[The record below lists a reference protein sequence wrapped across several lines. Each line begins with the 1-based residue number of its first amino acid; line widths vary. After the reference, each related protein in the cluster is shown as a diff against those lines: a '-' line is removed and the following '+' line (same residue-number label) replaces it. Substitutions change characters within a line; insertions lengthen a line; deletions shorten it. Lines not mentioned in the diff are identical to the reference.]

1 MNTNSRRRS
10 QPRKEGSDSQAAAKT
25 SRADPPG
32 HLPTASRPG
41 HLQARSTHPLTSIQN
56 ASHRLF
62 VSTLGDLLKL
72 HAPQATLL
80 APLGGQVFRISAEGP
95 ATTLP
100 GNDLSP
106 PDEWMDAGEL
116 RWLSQG
122 GALLGLLW
130 SQDALPETTAALL
143 NLLLRSAQDDTGSQ
157 DVALLLTHLPAPVAW
172 LDGELRFKQVSRHF
186 LNLYGLQ
193 HGEVLGRSVTE
204 VFAAR
209 PQLAGFLA
217 RALTGQ
223 SVSLPLEAVA
233 KRGQGLTLWLRGE
246 ARPYFDAQ
254 GIGVLWTSQDAS
266 EERGLARQLDSLL
279 DDSGVMMALLDAQG
293 VVQNASSAL
302 MSLGGALGGALT
314 TISAAASSTDI
325 ATSTGAAPASGS
337 ESASSSSQVSLLGT
351 PLWEWPS
358 WSTEAREKIRSL
370 VVQAALTG
378 SASADIQTVR
388 GGVLQLSLHGDGL
401 TAGETDGEQSGSGVL
416 IAECHDLSALRE
428 LQEQSAMQ
436 RSLID
441 EILARSGEA
450 TLIVNA
456 AGKVSLANEE
466 AARLL
471 GIEAERLVGTGL
483 GRLLKDMGVQ
493 LYDEAL
499 NRLDYREWLREP
511 TPADQEALLVN
522 AAGVQR
528 TVRLG
533 VSMLPSLEGQRPGQ
547 MITLRDVSALRRM
560 EARLR
565 HDTHHD
571 GLTGLLNRAGLRSR
585 LLSLGREQ
593 QVTLLA
599 LEINGFPALT
609 AALGRIPSDAL
620 LVHLAARLVDWR
632 PEVLV
637 ARLNSNVFMLA
648 VQTQLTD
655 KASLED
661 ALQDLQKHLRTPLRL
676 AGRDLPLSFHLGAA
690 GGPVGTDPE
699 ALLGQV
705 ETALGYVQHER
716 QGGRATGVVYQEAMR
731 AEVARDFRLE
741 SELPAAIGRGELRL
755 GYQPVLSLKD
765 PPGSGTLNRGGLK
778 VLGAEALLRWN
789 HPELG
794 LLAPPAF
801 LPLASRSAV
810 ISDIGEWVVGEALA
824 ARAGWQAA
832 HPDMRVSVNL
842 SLDELLRQDD
852 LERLFPL
859 MERYGPP
866 DFELSALSLT
876 EYSERTLGLLERL
889 SEMGAQILIDD
900 FGDGAS
906 SLISLERFPISGV
919 KLHPSFVA
927 RLHHPRA
934 YKLLAATTAMA
945 SSLGLS
951 VTAVGVENAAQLAL
965 VKKAGV
971 GAVQGYHFAG
981 PLSAEEL
988 EAFRMQG

>member
-1 MNTNSRRRS
+1 MN
-10 QPRKEGSDSQAAAKT
+10 
-25 SRADPPG
+25 
-32 HLPTASRPG
+32 
-41 HLQARSTHPLTSIQN
+41 SIQN
-56 ASHRLF
+56 ASHHLF

-80 APLGGQVFRISAEGP
+80 APLGGQVFKISAHGP
-95 ATTLP
+95 ATALP

-106 PDEWMDAGEL
+106 PDEWMDGGEL

-130 SQDALPETTAALL
+130 SQDALPDTTTALL
-143 NLLLRSAQDDTGSQ
+143 NLLLRSAQHDTGGQ

-172 LDGELRFKQVSRHF
+172 LDGELRFRQVSRHF
-186 LNLYGLQ
+186 LNLHGLQ
-193 HGEVLGRSVTE
+193 HGEVLGRSVAE
-204 VFAAR
+204 VFS
-209 PQLAGFLA
+209 A
-217 RALTGQ
+217 RAQLPLLLSRALAGQ
-223 SVSLPLEAVA
+223 SVCLPLEAVTQ
-233 KRGQGLTLWLRGE
+233 RGKGHTLWLRGE

-279 DDSGVMMALLDAQG
+279 DDSGVMMALLDTQG

-302 MSLGGALGGALT
+302 MALGGGVLSGPGT
-314 TISAAASSTDI
+314 VPTSSGSSAT
-325 ATSTGAAPASGS
+325 TGAGLAASGS
-337 ESASSSSQVSLLGT
+337 GAPGSLLGT

-358 WSTEAREKIRSL
+358 WPAESRQKLRSL
-370 VVQAALTG
+370 VDQAAQSG
-378 SASADIQTVR
+378 AASADIQTVR
-388 GGVLQLSLHGDGL
+388 GGLLQVSIHGDGPSAE
-401 TAGETDGEQSGSGVL
+401 TQAGGGVL

-428 LQEQSAMQ
+428 LQEQTAMQ

-456 AGKVSLANEE
+456 AGKVNLANEE
-466 AARLL
+466 AAKML
-471 GIEAERLVGTGL
+471 GIEVARLTSTGL

-493 LYDEAL
+493 LYDSAL
-499 NRLDYREWLREP
+499 NRLDYQEWLRE
-511 TPADQEALLVN
+511 TMPAEQEVTLVN

-528 TVRLG
+528 MVRLS
-533 VSMLPSLEGQRPGQ
+533 VSMLPSLEGQRPGL
-547 MITLRDVSALRRM
+547 MLTLRDVSVLRRM

-565 HDTHHD
+565 HDTQHD
-571 GLTGLLNRAGLRSR
+571 ALTGLLNRAGLRSR
-585 LLSLGREQ
+585 LLNLGAEQ
-593 QVTLLA
+593 SVILVA
-599 LEINGFPALT
+599 LDISGFPALT

-620 LVHLAARLVDWR
+620 LVHLAAQLVDWR
-632 PEVLV
+632 PELLA
-637 ARLNSNVFMLA
+637 ARLNNNVFMLA
-648 VQTQLTD
+648 VQHQASD
-655 KASLED
+655 KTTLED
-661 ALQDLQKHLRTPLRL
+661 ALQDLQRHLRAPLRL
-676 AGRDLPLSFHLGAA
+676 AGRELPLSFHLGAA
-690 GGPVGTDPE
+690 GGRVGRDPE
-699 ALLGQV
+699 VLLGQA
-705 ETALGYVQHER
+705 ETALSYVKHER
-716 QGGRATGVVYQEAMR
+716 QSGQAVGVVYQEAMR

-741 SELPAAIGRGELRL
+741 SELPAAIGKGELRL

-765 PPGSGTLNRGGLK
+765 PPGSGGLK
-778 VLGAEALLRWN
+778 LLGAEALLRWN

-810 ISDIGEWVVGEALA
+810 ISDIGEWVVGQALA
-824 ARAGWQAA
+824 ARAGWQAT
-832 HPDMRVSVNL
+832 HPEVRVSVNL

-866 DFELSALSLT
+866 DFELSAASLT

-889 SEMGAQILIDD
+889 SEMGAQILVDD

-906 SLISLERFPISGV
+906 SLTTLERFPISGV

-951 VTAVGVENAAQLAL
+951 VTAVGVENAEQLAL

-981 PLSAEEL
+981 PLSADEL
-988 EAFRMQG
+988 EAFRAEG

>member
-1 MNTNSRRRS
+1 MNALRN
-10 QPRKEGSDSQAAAKT
+10 DSQ
-25 SRADPPG
+25 
-32 HLPTASRPG
+32 H
-41 HLQARSTHPLTSIQN
+41 
-56 ASHRLF
+56 LF

-80 APLGGQVFRISAEGP
+80 APLGGQVFRISAHGP
-95 ATTLP
+95 ATALP
-100 GNDLSP
+100 GDDLSP
-106 PDEWMDAGEL
+106 PDEWMDGGDL

-130 SQDALPETTAALL
+130 SQEELPETTTALL
-143 NLLLRSAQDDTGSQ
+143 NLLLRSAQHDAGGQ

-172 LDGELRFKQVSRHF
+172 LDGELRFRQVSRHF
-186 LNLYGLQ
+186 LNLHGFQ
-193 HGEVLGRSVTE
+193 HGEVLGRSLAE
-204 VFAAR
+204 VFPAR
-209 PQLAGFLA
+209 PQLPLILG
-217 RALTGQ
+217 RALAGQ
-223 SVSLPLEAVA
+223 SVCLPLEAVTQ
-233 KRGQGLTLWLRGE
+233 RGQARTLWLRGE

-279 DDSGVMMALLDAQG
+279 DDSGVMMALLDTHG

-302 MSLGGALGGALT
+302 MALGGGMFTGPTGT
-314 TISAAASSTDI
+314 TAAHSSGAGTAPAASSM
-325 ATSTGAAPASGS
+325 
-337 ESASSSSQVSLLGT
+337 SAGSLLGT

-358 WSTEAREKIRSL
+358 WPADSREKIRAL
-370 VVQAALTG
+370 VQQAAQSG
-378 SASADIQTVR
+378 AASADVQTVR
-388 GGVLQLSLHGDGL
+388 GGLLQLSIHGDGL
-401 TAGETDGEQSGSGVL
+401 TAGGLAAGALVTGEMAAGETTINRSGAVL

-428 LQEQSAMQ
+428 LQEQTAMQ

-450 TLIVNA
+450 TLIVNP
-456 AGKVSLANEE
+456 AGKVTLANDE
-466 AARLL
+466 AAKML
-471 GIEAERLVGTGL
+471 GIEVARLTGTGL

-493 LYDEAL
+493 LYDAAL
-499 NRLDYREWLREP
+499 NRLDYQTWARETMP
-511 TPADQEALLVN
+511 PDQEVLLVN
-522 AAGVQR
+522 AAGIQR

-533 VSMLPSLEGQRPGQ
+533 VSLLPSLEGQRPG
-547 MITLRDVSALRRM
+547 MMVTLRDVSALRRM

-571 GLTGLLNRAGLRSR
+571 ALTGLLNRAGLRSR
-585 LLSLGREQ
+585 LLGLGAEQ
-593 QVTLLA
+593 SVTLLA
-599 LEINGFPALT
+599 LDISGFPALT

-620 LVHLAARLVDWR
+620 LVHLAARLIDWR
-632 PEVLV
+632 PGLLA

-648 VQTQLTD
+648 VPSQVPSQAAD

-661 ALQDLQKHLRTPLRL
+661 ALQDLQRHLRAPLRL
-676 AGRDLPLSFHLGAA
+676 SGRELPLSFHLGAA
-690 GGPVGTDPE
+690 GGPVGQDAET
-699 ALLGQV
+699 LLGQA
-705 ETALGYVQHER
+705 ETALGYVKHER
-716 QGGRATGVVYQEAMR
+716 QSGQAVGVVYQEAMR

-765 PPGSGTLNRGGLK
+765 PPDAGGLK
-778 VLGAEALLRWN
+778 VLGAEALLRWH

-794 LLAPPAF
+794 VLAPPTF
-801 LPLASRSAV
+801 LPLAARSAV
-810 ISDIGEWVVGEALA
+810 ISDIGEWVVGRALA
-824 ARAGWQAA
+824 DRADWQAR
-832 HPDMRVSVNL
+832 HPETRVSVNL

-866 DFELSALSLT
+866 DFELSAVSLT

-889 SEMGAQILIDD
+889 SEMGAQILVDD

-945 SSLGLS
+945 LSLGLS
-951 VTAVGVENAAQLAL
+951 VTAVGVENAEQLAL

-981 PLSAEEL
+981 PLTAEEL
-988 EAFRMQG
+988 EAFRVEG